1 VPNDVLRKA
10 LASAEM
16 SERDLASRV
25 KVDPKTVARWLSD
38 ESRTPHAR
46 HRWAVAEILGVNEAM
61 LWPEAVRA
69 ALKVGADREVVAAYP
84 YRSSLPRAV
93 WAELAGRAERDI
105 MLAGY
110 TGYFLWSEVPRLR
123 DALRTKAAAGARV
136 RFLLG
141 DPDAAATRRR
151 EEVEN
156 APLTVSTRIR
166 TTLAELEKLRGAEG
180 IEARLTDADKHLHLS
195 VFRFD
200 NDAIVCQHLADLLG
214 HDSPT
219 WHLRRRQAD
228 GLFDR
233 FVAHSEHLWEDA
245 RPVWAST
252 GGP

>member
-1 VPNDVLRKA
+1 MARLCAVPNDALRAA
-10 LASAEM
+10 LASAAI

-25 KVDPKTVARWLSD
+25 RVDPKTVARWLSD

-46 HRWAVAEILGVNEAM
+46 HRWAVAQTLGVTEAM

-93 WAELAGRAERDI
+93 WADLAGRAEREI
-105 MLAGY
+105 MIAGY

-123 DALRTKAAAGARV
+123 DILRDKAGAGCRV
-136 RFLLG
+136 RFLVG
-141 DPDAAATRRR
+141 DPDAEATTRR
-151 EEVEN
+151 EEVEA
-156 APLTVSTRIR
+156 APLSVSTRIR
-166 TTLAELEKLRGAEG
+166 TTLDQLARLRDVAG
-180 IEARLTDADKHLHLS
+180 IEARTTGAEKHLHLS

-200 NDAIVCQHLADLLG
+200 DEAIVCQHLADLLG

-219 WHLRRRQAD
+219 LHLRRRQDD

-233 FVAHSEHLWEDA
+233 FVAHAEFLWDTA
-245 RPVWAST
+245 QPQA
-252 GGP
+252 